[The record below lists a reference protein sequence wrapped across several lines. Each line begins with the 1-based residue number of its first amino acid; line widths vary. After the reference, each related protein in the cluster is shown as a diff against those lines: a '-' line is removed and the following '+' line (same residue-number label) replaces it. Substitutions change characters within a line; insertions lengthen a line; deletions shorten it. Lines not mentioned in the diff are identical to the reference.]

1 MEINIMPELPE
12 VETLCRQL
20 HKKIAGN
27 KILETEI
34 YDSKLAHMESL
45 KGRTV
50 QTVSRMGKTIV
61 VMLDN
66 GISVLIHLRMTGRL
80 LWQKKKERPAHS
92 RWRMS
97 FAEGNVFL
105 IDPRRFATIKI
116 LKTMANG
123 IDNDIMHRF
132 DQQAFI
138 AKYGKRKTKVKN
150 LMMDQKVV
158 SGIGNIYACEILY
171 QSAIHPE
178 RSASALKNNDWQKIF
193 GNANNILEAA
203 IKKRG
208 TSISDWRDLYGRKG
222 ENQHEL
228 KVYGREGKKCE
239 KCGSTIRRMKQG
251 GRSTFYCEQC
261 QKKRTN

>member
-1 MEINIMPELPE
+1 MPELPE
-12 VETLCRQL
+12 VETVCRQL
-20 HKKIAGN
+20 HRKIAGK
-27 KILETEI
+27 KILATEI
-34 YDSKLAHMESL
+34 YDSKLAHMENL

-50 QTVSRMGKTIV
+50 QAVSRMGKTIV

-66 GISVLIHLRMTGRL
+66 DSSVFIHLRMTGRL
-80 LWQKKKERPAHS
+80 LWQSELEIPRHC
-92 RWRMS
+92 RWRMF

-116 LKTMANG
+116 VKQRQSLPQ
-123 IDNDIMHRF
+123 NDIMDNF
-132 DQQAFI
+132 DLESFI
-138 AKYGKRKTKVKN
+138 AKQSKRKTKIKN
-150 LMMDQKVV
+150 LIMDQKAI

-178 RSASALKNNDWQKIF
+178 CCAAALKKKDWQKIF
-193 GNANNILEAA
+193 SKAKAILEVA

-228 KVYGREGKKCE
+228 KVYGREGKSCG
-239 KCGSTIRRMKQG
+239 KCGSTIRRIKQG
-251 GRSTFYCEQC
+251 GRSTFYCGQC
-261 QKKRTN
+261 QKKKTA